1 MLPAKPKVVGLG
13 EILWDLVP
21 GQKHLGGAPTNFA
34 FVASLLDDHAMVASG
49 IGLDPL
55 GKEAA
60 LRAQQLGVD
69 IDSLQLDAEHPTGTV
84 EVNLHAGQG
93 VYTIAQDVAWD
104 HLQWTPAWQEVAKS
118 ADAVC
123 FGSLA
128 QRSPESRATI
138 AEFLRTTR
146 PDCLRIFDVNLRAP
160 HYSAG
165 VVVESLRTATV
176 LKTNDS
182 ELPEVMKL
190 AGLSASGEVPA
201 ARKLRHAFN
210 LRAVCV
216 TRGERGSVL
225 VTADEVAEHPGV
237 PAVMVDTVGAGD
249 AFTAAMAHYM
259 LMGFPLKII
268 NQAANRW
275 GSFVASCAGGT
286 PRPTEAK
293 LAELLQLPQ
302 AGS

>member
-1 MLPAKPKVVGLG
+1 M
-13 EILWDLVP
+13 WDLVP

-34 FVASLLDDHAMVASG
+34 FVASLLGDHGIVASAV
-49 IGLDPL
+49 GLDPL

-69 IDSLQLDAEHPTGTV
+69 IDCLQLDAEHPTGTV
-84 EVNLHAGQG
+84 EVNLHAGQA
-93 VYTIAQDVAWD
+93 VYTIAEDVAWD

-128 QRSPESRATI
+128 QRSSVSRATI
-138 AEFLRTTR
+138 AEFLRATR

-160 HYSAG
+160 HYSG
-165 VVVESLRTATV
+165 EVVIESLRAATLV
-176 LKTNDS
+176 KTNDV

-190 AGLSASGEVPA
+190 AGVSASGEVPA
-201 ARKLRHAFN
+201 ARNLRHAFN
-210 LRAVCV
+210 LRAVCI
-216 TRGERGSVL
+216 TRGARGSVL
-225 VTADEVAEHPGV
+225 VTADEVSEHPGI
-237 PAVMVDTVGAGD
+237 PAAMVDTVGAGD

-259 LMGFPLKII
+259 LIGSPLRII
-268 NQAANRW
+268 NQAANQW

-286 PRPTEAK
+286 PRPAEAK
-293 LAELLQLPQ
+293 LAELLQTPQ